1 MRSAAKLPKAS
12 RVADLIGDTP
22 LLPLDR
28 LTAHVSRGV
37 RLYAKAEWHNPGGSV
52 KDRAALGM
60 VRAAERAGLTKDE
73 ILLDAT
79 SGNTGIA
86 LAMLGAA
93 EGYRVTLCVP
103 ANLSTERK
111 RILKAYGAEL
121 VFTPATEGTDG
132 AQRRAKALA
141 ASEPRKYRYLDQY
154 NNEANWRAHFETT
167 GPEIW
172 EQTGGAISHFVACL
186 GTTGTFVGV
195 GRYLKKMNRTVRLV
209 GVQPDSPLH
218 GLEGVKHL
226 ETSVVP
232 GIWDPTLAD
241 EMMFVATEDAQAA
254 CRRLTRAEGIL
265 VGTSSGAAFD
275 AALRLAER
283 IREGVIVTVSP
294 PNTAPRDPEGG
305 PSSDS
310 GSCARGVPGGMLR
323 FSHRPFECS
332 AARRG
337 IAPGPERR
345 DGEPVAAIHG
355 RSA

>member
-1 MRSAAKLPKAS
+1 MRSATKSPKAS

-22 LLPLDR
+22 LLRLDR
-28 LTAHVSRGV
+28 LTAHVSGGV
-37 RLYAKAEWHNPGGSV
+37 HLYAKAEWHNPGGSV

-60 VRAAERAGLTKDE
+60 LRAAEHAGLTRE
-73 ILLDAT
+73 EVLLDAT

-103 ANLSTERK
+103 ANLSPERK
-111 RILKAYGAEL
+111 RVLRAYGAEL
-121 VFTPATEGTDG
+121 VFTPANGGTDG
-132 AQRRAKALA
+132 AQRGAKALA
-141 ASEPRKYRYLDQY
+141 ASEPHKYRYLDQY
-154 NNEANWRAHFETT
+154 NNEANWRAHLEST

-172 EQTGGAISHFVACL
+172 EQTAGTITHFVACL

-195 GRYLKKMNRTVRLV
+195 GRYLRKMNRTVRLV

-232 GIWDPTLAD
+232 GIWDPSLAD

-254 CRRLTRAEGIL
+254 SRRLARAEGIL

-283 IREGVIVTVSP
+283 IREGVIVTVFP
-294 PNTAPRDPEGG
+294 DAGTNYLGERYWEEAP
-305 PSSDS
+305 
-310 GSCARGVPGGMLR
+310 
-323 FSHRPFECS
+323 
-332 AARRG
+332 
-337 IAPGPERR
+337 
-345 DGEPVAAIHG
+345 
-355 RSA
+355 

>member
-1 MRSAAKLPKAS
+1 MRSAAKSPKAS
-12 RVADLIGDTP
+12 RVADLIGGTP
-22 LLPLDR
+22 LVPLDR

-141 ASEPRKYRYLDQY
+141 ASDPRKYRYLDQY

-195 GRYLKKMNRTVRLV
+195 GRHLKKMSRTVRLV

-241 EMMFVATEDAQAA
+241 ELMFVATEDAQAA

-283 IREGVIVTVSP
+283 IREGVIVTVFPDAGTSYL
-294 PNTAPRDPEGG
+294 G
-305 PSSDS
+305 
-310 GSCARGVPGGMLR
+310 
-323 FSHRPFECS
+323 
-332 AARRG
+332 
-337 IAPGPERR
+337 ERYW
-345 DGEPVAAIHG
+345 EETP
-355 RSA
+355 

>member
-1 MRSAAKLPKAS
+1 MRSAAKSPKAS
-12 RVADLIGDTP
+12 RVAGLIGDTP

-60 VRAAERAGLTKDE
+60 VRDAERAGLTKDE

-103 ANLSTERK
+103 ANLSTERQ
-111 RILKAYGAEL
+111 RLLTACGAEL
-121 VFTPATEGTDG
+121 VFTPAHEGPDG

-172 EQTGGAISHFVACL
+172 EQTGGAVYHFVGCL
-186 GTTGTFVGV
+186 GPEGDFCGVRRYAEEV
-195 GRYLKKMNRTVRLV
+195 GRAEGLV
-209 GVQPDSPLH
+209 GVTPGWPTPSP
-218 GLEGVKHL
+218 
-226 ETSVVP
+226 
-232 GIWDPTLAD
+232 
-241 EMMFVATEDAQAA
+241 
-254 CRRLTRAEGIL
+254 
-265 VGTSSGAAFD
+265 
-275 AALRLAER
+275 
-283 IREGVIVTVSP
+283 
-294 PNTAPRDPEGG
+294 
-305 PSSDS
+305 
-310 GSCARGVPGGMLR
+310 
-323 FSHRPFECS
+323 
-332 AARRG
+332 
-337 IAPGPERR
+337 
-345 DGEPVAAIHG
+345 
-355 RSA
+355 

>member
-1 MRSAAKLPKAS
+1 MRWAAKSPKAS
-12 RVADLIGDTP
+12 RIADLIGDTP
-22 LLPLDR
+22 LLPIGR
-28 LTAHVSRGV
+28 LADHLSRGV
-37 RLYAKAEWHNPGGSV
+37 RLYAKVEGRNPSGSV

-60 VRAAERAGLTKDE
+60 LRAAERSGLSRDE

-86 LAMLGAA
+86 LAMLGAS

-103 ANLSTERK
+103 ANLSLERR
-111 RILKAYGAEL
+111 RILTSYGADL

-132 AQRRAKALA
+132 AQRTAKALA

-154 NNEANWRAHFETT
+154 NNEANWRAHFEST

-172 EQTGGAISHFVACL
+172 EQAAGTITHFVSCL

-195 GRYLKKMNRTVRLV
+195 GRYLKKMNRNVRLV

-232 GIWDPTLAD
+232 GIWDPKLAD
-241 EMMFVATEDAQAA
+241 EMMFVATEDAQAMA
-254 CRRLTRAEGIL
+254 RRLARAEGML

-283 IREGVIVTVSP
+283 IREGVIVTIFPDAGVHYLGE
-294 PNTAPRDPEGG
+294 RYWEE
-305 PSSDS
+305 
-310 GSCARGVPGGMLR
+310 AR
-323 FSHRPFECS
+323 
-332 AARRG
+332 
-337 IAPGPERR
+337 
-345 DGEPVAAIHG
+345 
-355 RSA
+355 